1 MVWRVVISAPR
12 NFLKWIDVV
21 AIFCLAVLP
30 DLVKSCLAV
39 SNTPSNTY
47 PFVQMLVLLT
57 VRSLQVSVP
66 ILLIMKLRNVSW
78 SDYGFVGFRK
88 LMDILIAVGLV
99 VLCYCTY
106 YGSAI
111 ILYNCGVDFSGD
123 YDGVP
128 AMTADASISLGS
140 ILLIFIASAA
150 NGFAEELAIRSYLL
164 TRLSEIIGSKA
175 AAVILTSVL
184 FAAYHSYQGR
194 YGVLA
199 AVMAGLVFG
208 TYFAK
213 TNRFWPIFI
222 AHFIMDALP
231 LTLIAA
237 SSE

>member
-1 MVWRVVISAPR
+1 M
-12 NFLKWIDVV
+12 
-21 AIFCLAVLP
+21 
-30 DLVKSCLAV
+30 V

-47 PFVQMLVLLT
+47 TFVQMLVLLT

-88 LMDILIAVGLV
+88 LIDILIAVGLV
-99 VLCYCTY
+99 VLCYCAY

-123 YDGVP
+123 YDGIPV
-128 AMTADASISLGS
+128 MTADASISLGS
-140 ILLIFIASAA
+140 IVLIFVASAA
-150 NGFAEELAIRSYLL
+150 NGLAEELAIRSYLL
-164 TRLSEIIGSKA
+164 TRLSEIIGSKV

-213 TNRFWPIFI
+213 TNRF
-222 AHFIMDALP
+222 
-231 LTLIAA
+231 
-237 SSE
+237 

>member
-1 MVWRVVISAPR
+1 MRRTGEHFKRKTGNPKR
-12 NFLKWIDVV
+12 ID
-21 AIFCLAVLP
+21 
-30 DLVKSCLAV
+30 
-39 SNTPSNTY
+39 
-47 PFVQMLVLLT
+47 Q
-57 VRSLQVSVP
+57 
-66 ILLIMKLRNVSW
+66 W
-78 SDYGFVGFRK
+78 SHG
-88 LMDILIAVGLV
+88 
-99 VLCYCTY
+99 T
-106 YGSAI
+106 
-111 ILYNCGVDFSGD
+111 
-123 YDGVP
+123 
-128 AMTADASISLGS
+128 
-140 ILLIFIASAA
+140 A
-150 NGFAEELAIRSYLL
+150 NGLAEELAIRSYLL